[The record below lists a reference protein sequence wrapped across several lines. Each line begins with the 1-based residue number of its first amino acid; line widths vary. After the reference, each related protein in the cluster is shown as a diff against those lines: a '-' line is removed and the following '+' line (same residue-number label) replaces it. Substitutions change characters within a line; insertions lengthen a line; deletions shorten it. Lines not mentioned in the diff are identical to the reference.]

1 MEELTDRRDSRFSG
15 PEVDEHWMVNR
26 RRALKW
32 LIRAGYGAFA
42 LAFALPALAL
52 RALSQQQTE
61 VASGDAL
68 VYASN
73 AGGRPGGEPVMAN
86 DLAVGEGIQAFP
98 QGKTDNQ
105 SNLIEVIRLADGEGA
120 EGLVAYSA
128 ICTHLGCVVYAGLN
142 QDGNIACPCHN
153 SQFDPS
159 EDAEVTGGPADRAL
173 PSIEVSV
180 TPEGIIA
187 VAGQFSGPVG
197 PA

>member
-1 MEELTDRRDSRFSG
+1 MDDSRAMRPPA

-52 RALSQQQTE
+52 RALSQQQSE
-61 VASGDAL
+61 VTSGDPL

-73 AGGRPGGEPVMAN
+73 VGGGRAGQPVMAA
-86 DLAVGEGIQAFP
+86 DLSVGDGIQAFP
-98 QGKTDNQ
+98 QGKDDNQ
-105 SNLIEVIRLADGEGA
+105 ANLIQVVRLGDGEGA

-128 ICTHLGCVVYAGLN
+128 ICTHLGCVVYADLN

-153 SQFDPS
+153 SQFDPTA
-159 EDAEVTGGPADRAL
+159 EAEVTGGPADRAL
-173 PSIEVSV
+173 PSIELSV
-180 TPEGIIA
+180 TPEGIIS
-187 VAGQFSGPVG
+187 VAGQFSGPIG
-197 PA
+197 PS

>member
-1 MEELTDRRDSRFSG
+1 MAEHRSDSRFSG

-73 AGGRPGGEPVMAN
+73 AGGGTAGQPVMAD
-86 DLAVGEGIQAFP
+86 DLAVGDGIQAFP
-98 QGKTDNQ
+98 EGKSDNQ
-105 SNLIEVIRLADGEGA
+105 ANLIQVVRLAQGDGA

-128 ICTHLGCVVYAGLN
+128 ICTHLGCVVYSDLN
-142 QDGNIACPCHN
+142 QDGHIACPCHN
-153 SQFDPS
+153 SQFDPTANA
-159 EDAEVTGGPADRAL
+159 DVTGGPADRAL
-173 PSIEVSV
+173 PSIAVSV
-180 TPEGIIA
+180 TDNGIIS

-197 PA
+197 PQ

>member
-1 MEELTDRRDSRFSG
+1 MDNVTGTRSPA

-52 RALSQQQTE
+52 RALSQQQSE
-61 VASGDAL
+61 VASGDPL

-73 AGGRPGGEPVMAN
+73 AGGGTAGQPVMAS
-86 DLAVGEGIQAFP
+86 DLAVGDGIQAFP
-98 QGKTDNQ
+98 QGKDDNQ
-105 SNLIEVIRLADGEGA
+105 TNLIQIVRLGDGEGA

-128 ICTHLGCVVYAGLN
+128 ICTHLGCVVYADLN

-153 SQFDPS
+153 SQFDPTA
-159 EDAEVTGGPADRAL
+159 EAEVTGGPADRAL
-173 PSIEVSV
+173 PSIELSV
-180 TPEGIIA
+180 TPEGIIS
-187 VAGQFSGPVG
+187 VAGRFSGPIG
-197 PA
+197 PS